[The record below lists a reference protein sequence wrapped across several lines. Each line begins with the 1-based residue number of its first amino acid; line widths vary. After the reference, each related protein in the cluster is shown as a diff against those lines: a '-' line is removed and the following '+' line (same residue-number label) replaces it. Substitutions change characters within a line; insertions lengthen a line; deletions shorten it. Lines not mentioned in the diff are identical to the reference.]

1 MTTKEH
7 RKAIPVG
14 VKLHACLLLLGY
26 SEEEIK
32 HGIQW
37 DHFPAL
43 GLRVISTV
51 TGELVPAPNDPK
63 YIRPM
68 RAPDHKTKTFGTRAT
83 TAGSDVHAIAKV
95 KRITG
100 ETPKRKSRPIQ
111 SRGFPKR
118 KERT

>member
-51 TGELVPAPNDPK
+51 TGELVPAPNDPR

-68 RAPDHKTKTFGTRAT
+68 TTPAHKVKTFGTKAT

-95 KRITG
+95 KRLTG
-100 ETPKRKSRPIQ
+100 ETPKRKSRPLQ
-111 SRGFPKR
+111 SRGFQR
-118 KERT
+118 KGK